1 MFKRGHPPET
11 KSVQNILPTAQ
22 CGDLLFSVKLK
33 TQNSKRKIETKNSRF
48 KFKVQNF
55 KFCTS
60 TLNFAL
66 FPPIYLIAGGTPPS
80 NLISRAGKL
89 CTFKMD
95 LFEEKKTV
103 QKDLPLAVRMRPQ
116 NLDEFVGQGHILG
129 KGKLLRRAIEADRI
143 SSLILYGPPGVGKTS
158 LAWCIANV
166 TKARCVSINATTSNV
181 EELRRIISAAKLKK
195 SDTGVKTI
203 LFIDEI
209 HRFNKAQQD
218 VLLPDVEE
226 GNPIL
231 IGATVHN
238 PFFSLVSPLL
248 SRSLVCELKQLKE
261 SDCLAIL
268 NASLTDKARGFGN
281 FKIKVDKKALSFLAK
296 TCEGDAR
303 RALNALEVGVL
314 TTPKSKDG
322 FVNFDLEVA
331 SESIQKK
338 AILYDKDEDAHY
350 DTASAFIKSM
360 RGSDPD
366 AAIYWMAKML
376 YAGEDPR
383 FIARRICILAA
394 EDVGNADP
402 LALVLANAAL
412 QISEFVGMPEARI
425 PLAQA
430 CIYVSCAAKSNASY
444 LAIEKALA
452 DIESEKVQEV
462 PDHLKDTHA
471 DAEALGHGKGYKYAH
486 DFPGHYVKQKYTRKK
501 VKYYEPTDIGHE
513 AKIKQR
519 LENLKKL
526 TT

>member
-1 MFKRGHPPET
+1 
-11 KSVQNILPTAQ
+11 
-22 CGDLLFSVKLK
+22 
-33 TQNSKRKIETKNSRF
+33 
-48 KFKVQNF
+48 
-55 KFCTS
+55 
-60 TLNFAL
+60 
-66 FPPIYLIAGGTPPS
+66 
-80 NLISRAGKL
+80 
-89 CTFKMD
+89 MD
-95 LFEEKKTV
+95 LFEEKPQNK
-103 QKDLPLAVRMRPQ
+103 KDLPLAVRMRPVSL
-116 NLDEFVGQGHILG
+116 NEFVGQEHILG
-129 KGKLLRRAIEADRI
+129 KGKVLRRAIEADRL

-158 LAWCIANV
+158 LAWCIANITQSHYV
-166 TKARCVSINATTSNV
+166 AINATTSNV
-181 EELRRIISAAKLKK
+181 EELRKIIAAAKQRNSNAGK
-195 SDTGVKTI
+195 KTI

-238 PFFSLVSPLL
+238 PFFSIASPLV
-248 SRSLVCELKQLKE
+248 SRSLVCELKSLSKSELLTILTCALK
-261 SDCLAIL
+261 
-268 NASLTDKARGFGN
+268 DKTRGLGN
-281 FKIKVDKKALSFLAK
+281 LKIKIEKNALEFLAN
-296 TCEGDAR
+296 TSEGDAR
-303 RALNALEVGVL
+303 RALSALELGVL

-322 FVNFDLEVA
+322 SINFDLTAA

-338 AILYDKDEDAHY
+338 AVLYDRDEDAHY

-366 AAIYWMAKML
+366 AALYWMAKML

-430 CIYVSCAAKSNASY
+430 VIYVSCAPKSNASY
-444 LAIEKALA
+444 LAIEKAYQ
-452 DIESEKVQEV
+452 DIEKQKVQEV
-462 PDHLKDTHA
+462 PDHLKDA
-471 DAEALGHGKGYKYAH
+471 SYPGAEVLGHGEGYKYAH
-486 DFPGHYVKQKYTRKK
+486 DYPGHFVKQKYTRRK
-501 VKYYEPTDIGHE
+501 VKYYEPTDIGYE

-519 LENLKKL
+519 LEKL
-526 TT
+526 RKSLDSGGV